1 VPNAA
6 AYSASKAGLRAF
18 TRALADEF
26 PQLHVCAV
34 SPGPVDT
41 EFFGE
46 EIDRVPNLVF
56 SQPMSTP
63 TAVADAVM
71 ACIQRGTREIAM
83 PRLSGALATVAYVFP
98 ALARTIRPIMEKRGA
113 KAKKAYAAK
122 KRAR

>member
-1 VPNAA
+1 MCV
-6 AYSASKAGLRAF
+6 
-18 TRALADEF
+18 
-26 PQLHVCAV
+26 V

-46 EIDRVPNLVF
+46 ELDRVPNLVF

-63 TAVADAVM
+63 TAVADAVLD
-71 ACIQRGTREIAM
+71 CIVRGTPEIAM

-98 ALARTIRPIMEKRGA
+98 GFAKTLRPIMEKRGA
-113 KAKKAYAAK
+113 KAKARYAER